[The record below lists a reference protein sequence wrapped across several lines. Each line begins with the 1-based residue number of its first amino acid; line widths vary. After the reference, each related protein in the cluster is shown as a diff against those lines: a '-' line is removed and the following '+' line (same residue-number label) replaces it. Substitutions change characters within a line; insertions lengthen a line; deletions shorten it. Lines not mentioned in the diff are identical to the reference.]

1 MDDHAI
7 LSQLEE
13 LAQRLGITVR
23 YVPLKGEG
31 VLHSGGFCRVHGQ
44 DVVIINKKATGME
57 KIQLL
62 IDALKRYDLSQ
73 IYVLPSLREI
83 LDAKNG
89 GDNPC

>member
-1 MDDHAI
+1 MDEAAT

-23 YVPLKGEG
+23 YEALKGDG
-31 VLHSGGFCRVHGQ
+31 LSHSGGFCRIHGQ

-57 KIQLL
+57 KIHTI

-73 IYVLPSLREI
+73 IYMLPSLREL
-83 LDAKNG
+83 LDIKNG
-89 GDNPC
+89 Q